1 MEQTSERNNSV
12 VKVSGKCGQ
21 SCGLAQNKNST
32 TISSVDNVV
41 EVADSQGSA
50 SVTVGSKW
58 LDLE

>member
-1 MEQTSERNNSV
+1 MI
-12 VKVSGKCGQ
+12 KVSGKCGQ

-50 SVTVGSKW
+50 RVTVGSKW